1 MQEPDEMA
9 ANLFPAAAAHPP
21 SSTSTDTVCIDSLEL
36 PRVISMN
43 VNDIISIYLF
53 YPHTSVSATETP

>member
-9 ANLFPAAAAHPP
+9 ANLSPAAAAHPP
-21 SSTSTDTVCIDSLEL
+21 SSTSTDTVCIDSPEL
-36 PRVISMN
+36 PQVILMN

-53 YPHTSVSATETP
+53 YPHLYIAG

>member
-1 MQEPDEMA
+1 MQELDEMV
-9 ANLFPAAAAHPP
+9 ANLSPAAAAHPP

-36 PRVISMN
+36 PQVILMN

-53 YPHTSVSATETP
+53 YPHLYIAG